1 MVLLP
6 ASLPMKKRDRL
17 LGGDLVALGSGVVIG
32 QGCGTC
38 QPHERHRRE
47 CADHV
52 SASAL
57 HHVLLEEMVLFL
69 VNVSVVTGRS
79 TIFSDLFSGR
89 RILRIYEV
97 MTLLFWLECLDC
109 AAVW

>member
-1 MVLLP
+1 
-6 ASLPMKKRDRL
+6 
-17 LGGDLVALGSGVVIG
+17 
-32 QGCGTC
+32 
-38 QPHERHRRE
+38 
-47 CADHV
+47 
-52 SASAL
+52 
-57 HHVLLEEMVLFL
+57 MVLFL